1 MGEQK
6 VKVGLEAWRDAER
19 RRDELPFGSSKW
31 QEAEEEVQI
40 AAKVFHAE
48 LAQASVRYAEE
59 ELQDRN
65 PWTVR
70 LDRVTSR
77 CTNPLSRTRSAR
89 GECRSD
95 DREGVG

>member
-6 VKVGLEAWRDAER
+6 VKVGLAAWRDAER
-19 RRDELPFGSSKW
+19 RRDELQLGSSEW
-31 QEAEEEVQI
+31 QEAEDEVQS

-59 ELQDRN
+59 ESQNRS
-65 PWTVR
+65 PWAAR

-77 CTNPLSRTRSAR
+77 
-89 GECRSD
+89 
-95 DREGVG
+95 